1 MVETTKK
8 LRILY
13 KISVLLIILSISTT
27 TLSQSRPAS
36 WAIKKDIPPFYNLYS
51 INDSVY
57 RSEQP
62 NSTGMRKLDS
72 IGFKTIINL
81 RNLRSDKYEALNTH
95 LKLIHVPINT
105 WTINYEEMVKGIKE
119 IMNAPKPVLVHCKHG
134 SDRTGCII
142 AGYRIA
148 VQGWNKVDA
157 INEFRLG
164 GFGFHEEWFENIIK
178 LLENI
183 NENEL
188 RKDCNTTSIQHP

>member
-8 LRILY
+8 L
-13 KISVLLIILSISTT
+13 SVLYSTVILFIIFSISTT
-27 TLSQSRPAS
+27 TFSQFRPS
-36 WAIKKDIPPFYNLYS
+36 NWAIKKEIQPFFNFYS

-62 NSTGMRKLDS
+62 NSIGMKKLDS

-81 RNLRSDKYEALNTH
+81 RNLKSDKHEALNTN

-105 WTINYEEMVKGIKE
+105 WTINYDEMVWGIKE
-119 IMNAPKPVLVHCKHG
+119 IVNAPKPVLVHCKHG

-148 VQGWNKVDA
+148 IQGWNKTDT

-164 GFGFHEEWFENIIK
+164 GYGFHEAWFRNIIK
-178 LLENI
+178 LLESI
-183 NENEL
+183 NENQL
-188 RKDCNTTSIQHP
+188 RKDCNTTSIQ